1 MMGAMR
7 FRGEALL
14 ARVLM
19 EAIGM
24 ARETDDLRDWWRDHN
39 HLIRS
44 LPADQQARVIA
55 AKDRRKEQLNAHLDE
70 APPPRSLS
78 RAG

>member
-44 LPADQQARVIA
+44 LPEHERNRVIA
-55 AKDRRKEQLNAHLDE
+55 AKDIRKEE
-70 APPPRSLS
+70 LS
-78 RAG
+78 

>member
-1 MMGAMR
+1 MPTSTTR
-7 FRGEALL
+7 FPSEEWLL
-14 ARVLM
+14 I

-24 ARETDDLRDWWRDHN
+24 AWTEADLREWWIANNAR
-39 HLIRS
+39 IRS

-55 AKDRRKEQLNAHLDE
+55 AKDKRKEQLNAHPDE
-70 APPPRSLS
+70 APPPRPLS

>member
-1 MMGAMR
+1 MR

-14 ARVLM
+14 ARVLI

-24 ARETDDLRDWWRDHN
+24 AREMDDLRNWWRDHN

-44 LPADQQARVIA
+44 LPEQERNRVIA
-55 AKDRRKEQLNAHLDE
+55 AKDRRKEE
-70 APPPRSLS
+70 LS
-78 RAG
+78 

>member
-7 FRGEALL
+7 FRGEVLL
-14 ARVLM
+14 ARMLM

-24 ARETDDLRDWWRDHN
+24 ARETGDLRDWWRDHN

-44 LPADQQARVIA
+44 LPEAEKARVIA
-55 AKDRRKEQLNAHLDE
+55 AKDRRKEELT
-70 APPPRSLS
+70 
-78 RAG
+78 

>member
-1 MMGAMR
+1 MVGAMI

-24 ARETDDLRDWWRDHN
+24 ARETDDLRNWWSDHN

-55 AKDRRKEQLNAHLDE
+55 AQDSRTQE
-70 APPPRSLS
+70 LS
-78 RAG
+78 HEKASHRVA

>member
-1 MMGAMR
+1 MVGAMI

-14 ARVLM
+14 ARVLI

-24 ARETDDLRDWWRDHN
+24 AREMDDLRNWWRDHN

-55 AKDRRKEQLNAHLDE
+55 AKDRRKEELNAHPDE
-70 APPPRSLS
+70 ASQPRPLS